1 MEGKGKER
9 REKKKRN
16 GSGKYGDVNR
26 CGWCMT
32 HWREM
37 QRFRVQNA
45 TRKSDDT

>member
-1 MEGKGKER
+1 MGGEEEVGKR
-9 REKKKRN
+9 KKGQN
-16 GSGKYGDVNR
+16 GSRKYSDVNR